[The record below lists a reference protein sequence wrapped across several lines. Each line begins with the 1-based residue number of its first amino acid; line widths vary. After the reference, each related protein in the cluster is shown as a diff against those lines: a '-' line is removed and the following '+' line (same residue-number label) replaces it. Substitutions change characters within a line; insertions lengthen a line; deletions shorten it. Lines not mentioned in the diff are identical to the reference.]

1 MQLLTGKQ
9 CFTTIELYSRMRY
22 DRNIPSHR
30 ITVRDIDIHYKCAGK
45 GFPLILIHG
54 GGNDWHEWYKNI
66 PYLSEHFRVYAPDL
80 PGYGLSQF
88 PDFPVSPSWFAGIL
102 SGFMEALGIDSAHVI
117 GHSMGGLASL
127 HLSLSYPD
135 KVNRLVLI
143 DSAGFG
149 EIAKKANRRL
159 AVIRRIKRL
168 AGKEK
173 SLRYMDGTADE
184 WYITERMQELN
195 VPTVIIWGE
204 RDSYFPLSIAEKAK
218 NAIQGAQLFVLPRCR
233 HAPQR
238 DDPDKFHDIVH
249 RFLVE
254 KEL

>member
-1 MQLLTGKQ
+1 
-9 CFTTIELYSRMRY
+9 MRY
-22 DRNIPSHR
+22 DKNIPSHW
-30 ITVRDIDIHYKCAGK
+30 ITVRGMDIHYKCTGD
-45 GFPLILIHG
+45 GFPVILIHG
-54 GGNDWHEWYKNI
+54 GGNDWHEWYRNI
-66 PYLSEHFRVYAPDL
+66 PCLSEHFRVYAPDL

-102 SGFMEALGIDSAHVI
+102 SGFMEALGIDNAHVI

-143 DSAGFG
+143 DSAGFA
-149 EIAKKANRRL
+149 EIEKRANRRVAL
-159 AVIRRIKRL
+159 IRWVKRL

-173 SLRYMDGTADE
+173 SLRYVDGTEDE
-184 WYITERMQELN
+184 WYITERMSELN

-204 RDSYFPLSIAEKAK
+204 KDNYFPLPVAAKAK
-218 NAIQGAQLFVLPRCR
+218 DAIKDAQLFILPRCR

-238 DDPDKFHDIVH
+238 DDPDKFHDIVY
-249 RFLVE
+249 RFLLG
-254 KEL
+254 KEPLKKESD

>member
-1 MQLLTGKQ
+1 M
-9 CFTTIELYSRMRY
+9 
-22 DRNIPSHR
+22 
-30 ITVRDIDIHYKCAGK
+30 DIHYKCAGE
-45 GFPLILIHG
+45 GFPVILVHG

-66 PYLSEHFRVYAPDL
+66 PYLSEHFRVYAPDM
-80 PGYGLSQF
+80 PGYGISQF
-88 PDFPVSPSWFAGIL
+88 PDFPVSPSWFAGML
-102 SGFMEALGIDSAHVI
+102 NGFMEALGIDNAHVI

-127 HLSLSYPD
+127 HLSLSYPE

-149 EIAKKANRRL
+149 EIEKRANRRI

-168 AGKEK
+168 IGKEK
-173 SLRYMDGTADE
+173 SLRYMDGTEDE
-184 WYITERMQELN
+184 WYITERMPELN

-204 RDSYFPLSIAEKAK
+204 QDNCFPLSIAEKAK
-218 NAIQGAQLFVLPRCR
+218 NAIQGAELFVLPRCR

-238 DDPDKFHDIVH
+238 DDPDTFHGIVC
-249 RFLVE
+249 RFLLE